1 MHMARGVS
9 EVSDLQL
16 GLRLLTL
23 ALSSEKNEMTEEAQ
37 QLITAI
43 QQMEGSLVDERANGQ
58 YYLDQD
64 ELRVSYPLN
73 RCLMSL
79 REKHGA
85 MSKMHRERFEQVKSE
100 FISIDLRDMC

>member
-1 MHMARGVS
+1 MHAHGVGD
-9 EVSDLQL
+9 V
-16 GLRLLTL
+16 RPAVRAHLLTL

-37 QLITAI
+37 HLITAI

-100 FISIDLRDMC
+100 LEPLII

>member
-1 MHMARGVS
+1 MHMAQGM
-9 EVSDLQL
+9 SDLQL
-16 GLRLLTL
+16 GLILLTL

-43 QQMEGSLVDERANGQ
+43 QQMEGSLVDERANGH

-85 MSKMHRERFEQVKSE
+85 MSKMHRERFEQVKSG
-100 FISIDLRDMC
+100 FIAIDYLRDMH

>member
-1 MHMARGVS
+1 
-9 EVSDLQL
+9 
-16 GLRLLTL
+16 
-23 ALSSEKNEMTEEAQ
+23 MTEEAQ
-37 QLITAI
+37 QLIIAI

-64 ELRVSYPLN
+64 DLRVTYPLN

-85 MSKMHRERFEQVKSE
+85 MSKLHRERFEQVKSKQLPHSPE
-100 FISIDLRDMC
+100 ELPANDHRTCRGSGIIRFPSRRELSFD

>member
-1 MHMARGVS
+1 
-9 EVSDLQL
+9 
-16 GLRLLTL
+16 
-23 ALSSEKNEMTEEAQ
+23 MTEEAQ
-37 QLITAI
+37 HLITAI

-64 ELRVSYPLN
+64 DLRVTYPLN

-85 MSKMHRERFEQVKSE
+85 MSKLHRERLEQVKSKQAPHSPE
-100 FISIDLRDMC
+100 E